1 MDPVEVFRDRK
12 RKTLK
17 VKVGGLDAD
26 ESFSLASGNSSDG
39 QGDRLG
45 IVVETAAADLLE
57 RFGINGG
64 VVVREVVPD
73 SVASEAGVMP
83 GDIITLIGSSPIKS
97 AGAYEDAVDA
107 LKGGSSVPLRLIRRG
122 SPLFIG
128 LKLKD

>member
-1 MDPVEVFRDRK
+1 
-12 RKTLK
+12 
-17 VKVGGLDAD
+17 
-26 ESFSLASGNSSDG
+26 
-39 QGDRLG
+39 
-45 IVVETAAADLLE
+45 
-57 RFGINGG
+57 
-64 VVVREVVPD
+64 
-73 SVASEAGVMP
+73 MP